1 VTIYRLIAKNTIEER
16 IVALHQ
22 HKRDLAD
29 KLLAGNEQASKLSV
43 DDMLSMLKET
53 F

>member
-1 VTIYRLIAKNTIEER
+1 VTIYRIVAKNTIEER
-16 IVALHQ
+16 IISLHQ

-29 KLLAGNEQASKLSV
+29 KLLAGTDQATSLSV
-43 DDMLSMLKET
+43 EDMLVLLKET